1 MTGLESRFGEGGR
14 PAQEPGAWRLLVSAN
29 WEGYWD
35 GEQVVSRVVDS
46 YGLPLWPARWTVVGT
61 QGTASYELTVE
72 YRLGGRGLVT
82 VVSLWTTAPAEDA
95 EPRPP
100 WLEPLIW
107 RVLHPDD
114 D

>member
-1 MTGLESRFGEGGR
+1 MAAFGVIHLGGLLGRGAGGVTGGGT
-14 PAQEPGAWRLLVSAN
+14 
-29 WEGYWD
+29 
-35 GEQVVSRVVDS
+35 
-46 YGLPLWPARWTVVGT
+46 YGLPLWPARWTVAGIH
-61 QGTASYELTVE
+61 GTAIYELTVE

-82 VVSLWTTAPAEDA
+82 VVSLWTTAPAEA
-95 EPRPP
+95 VEPRPP